1 MPEDNDVKDYTQS
14 PTEKKKVIEIPIEV
28 KLGGYQT
35 PSCLESWSKED
46 SYTPEFEHMMDE
58 FGSIVDYVCKQLN
71 EGPEVKDNITK
82 RILTLR
88 IIIKA
93 LLGKTFINNLSRVGM
108 LEQLLF
114 DIMYEQQMREAL
126 TMYKKQQEQAQKE
139 ENERMKNYV
148 G

>member
-1 MPEDNDVKDYTQS
+1 
-14 PTEKKKVIEIPIEV
+14 
-28 KLGGYQT
+28 
-35 PSCLESWSKED
+35 
-46 SYTPEFEHMMDE
+46 
-58 FGSIVDYVCKQLN
+58 
-71 EGPEVKDNITK
+71 
-82 RILTLR
+82 
-88 IIIKA
+88 
-93 LLGKTFINNLSRVGM
+93 M